1 MFESLSTRL
10 QDVFK
15 TLRGETRL
23 TPETVEAAL
32 REIRLAL
39 LEADVN
45 FKVVKAFVDRVRDR
59 AMGQDVLR
67 SLSPSQQV
75 VKIVRDE
82 MLALFGDSRGR
93 PASRRPS
100 GRASSCCSGCRAPAR
115 RRRPASWRKWLTK
128 QGTHPL
134 LVSTDVKRP
143 AAIQQL
149 NVVGQKAGGAGA
161 RPGGT
166 DGSGRAREGR
176 AGRGRRTSGFDVVIV
191 DTAGRLHIDD
201 ELMTE
206 LVAIKDATEPSDLL
220 YVADAMTGQDAIK
233 SAGEFNRRVGV
244 TGVVL
249 TKLDGDA
256 RGGAALSVV
265 SVVGVPI
272 AFVGSGERLEDLEP
286 FHPDRV
292 VSRVLGMGDVL
303 SLIERAEAGDR
314 PRRSRA
320 ARGEAPGERVHARG
334 FPRSAEDDPE
344 DGAARADPRDAA
356 RDGQHQGAGGATS
369 RTRSRSARV
378 EAIISSMTPDERRK
392 QHIINGSRRKRIA
405 RGSGTS
411 VEEVNR
417 LLKQFVQMQKMLKS
431 LGGMAGSGG
440 RRRQGCPAPGDADA
454 AEQRLERSE
463 RRRRY
468 WLRRRRHAVCG
479 LGTQA
484 RSEPAAT
491 GTEPRGHTVRRVRWS
506 SFVCGGPDPRSARSS
521 ASSSPTRARRATAA
535 SSRSSGTTTRAPS
548 RRS

>member
-1 MFESLSTRL
+1 MFDSLSNRL

-23 TPETVEAAL
+23 TPENVEAAL

-45 FKVVKAFVDRVRDR
+45 FKVVKAFIDRVRDR

-82 MLALFGDSRGR
+82 MMALFGEAEGGLQATNKR
-93 PASRRPS
+93 PRVIVLLGLQGA
-100 GRASSCCSGCRAPAR
+100 GKTTTAGKLAT
-115 RRRPASWRKWLTK
+115 WLTK
-128 QGTHPL
+128 QGKHPL

-143 AAIQQL
+143 AAIEQL
-149 NVVGQKAGGAGA
+149 NVVARKASVRVHDPVGQLD
-161 RPGGT
+161 PV
-166 DGSGRAREGR
+166 SRARGAMVEAR
-176 AGRGRRTSGFDVVIV
+176 NLGFDAVIV
-191 DTAGRLHIDD
+191 DSAGRLHIDD
-201 ELMTE
+201 DLMTE
-206 LVAIKDATEPSDLL
+206 LVAIKDATGASDLL

-249 TKLDGDA
+249 TKIDGDA

-286 FHPDRV
+286 FHPDRI

-303 SLIERAEAGDR
+303 SLIERAEAAIDGEDAER
-314 PRRSRA
+314 LEEKIRSNEFTLEDFRDQLKTI
-320 ARGEAPGERVHARG
+320 RKMGPIEQIVGMLPGMGHIKAM
-334 FPRSAEDDPE
+334 AETKPDE
-344 DGAARADPRDAA
+344 K
-356 RDGQHQGAGGATS
+356 QMT
-369 RTRSRSARV
+369 RV
-378 EAIISSMTPDERRK
+378 EAIINSMTAEERRK

-431 LGGMAGSGG
+431 LGGLAGLAGG
-440 RRRQGCPAPGDADA
+440 GKASRRQAM
-454 AEQRLERSE
+454 QM
-463 RRRRY
+463 
-468 WLRRRRHAVCG
+468 LRN
-479 LGTQA
+479 
-484 RSEPAAT
+484 
-491 GTEPRGHTVRRVRWS
+491 RG
-506 SFVCGGPDPRSARSS
+506 
-521 ASSSPTRARRATAA
+521 
-535 SSRSSGTTTRAPS
+535 
-548 RRS
+548 